1 MVEVPSASPATA
13 LLPVKAPAFEGSVK
27 SADIK
32 AETKLATAPK
42 VHKSEQ
48 PIVSLKESGV
58 AGTPVEPDQ
67 PVHGYKWRR
76 PRPYDVG
83 ADTKYEVM
91 MVHHD
96 LGL

>member
-1 MVEVPSASPATA
+1 MVEALEDRLVPSASPATA

-32 AETKLATAPK
+32 VETKLATAPK

-58 AGTPVEPDQ
+58 AGTPIEPDQ
-67 PVHGYKWRR
+67 CVHGYKWRR
-76 PRPYDVG
+76 PRWPWE
-83 ADTKYEVM
+83 AEPIPSTKS
-91 MVHHD
+91 
-96 LGL
+96 